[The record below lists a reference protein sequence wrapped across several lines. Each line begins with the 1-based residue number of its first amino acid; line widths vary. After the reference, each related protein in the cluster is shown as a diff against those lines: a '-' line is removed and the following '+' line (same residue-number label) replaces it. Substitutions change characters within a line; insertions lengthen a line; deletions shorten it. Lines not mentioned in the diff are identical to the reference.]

1 VGRIDGL
8 QLQEQQKLSST
19 KPQLGLRVTRP
30 ELSSSSS
37 CKRKAKVVA
46 RVGVEEAANS
56 NKKGR
61 SNSSSR
67 SHEAGRYRGVR
78 RRPWGRYA
86 AEIRD
91 PNTKERKW
99 LGTFDTAEDAAMA
112 YDWAARSM
120 RGAKARTNFVYQSS
134 SHQHTNCIMSS
145 STSAL
150 ASTAAA
156 ASPNSKA
163 GGGTARGAAA
173 IDDNRQQ
180 QHHHHQQLG
189 GFATKNFAP
198 PGNAIMLAPASKVI
212 RKADWRTNHGLNV
225 DLYTSSRNLH
235 AYQSSSCVD
244 QQHSVDK
251 LQYAG
256 SGAAISD
263 GQPAVAQLDPRRSH
277 DNHVTTALMR
287 EEAGKE
293 SFSSAGTTKQWQL
306 LSMSRDYMLAQQNQ
320 ETFSM
325 YELSVP
331 AHAAAAATDQMLM
344 SLTLPSLQVLY
355 SRSGVGCFLSM
366 HGAVDEVPR
375 VFVFRI

>member
-1 VGRIDGL
+1 MVGRIDGL

-19 KPQLGLRVTRP
+19 KLQLGLRVTRP

-37 CKRKAKVVA
+37 CKRKAKAVA

-67 SHEAGRYRGVR
+67 SHEEGRYRGVR

-134 SHQHTNCIMSS
+134 SHQHTTCIMSS

-150 ASTAAA
+150 AATAAA

-180 QHHHHQQLG
+180 QHHHRRQQQLG

-212 RKADWRTNHGLNV
+212 RKADWRTNDGLNV

-235 AYQSSSCVD
+235 AYQSSSSVY
-244 QQHSVDK
+244 QQYSVDK

-256 SGAAISD
+256 AAAANTD
-263 GQPAVAQLDPRRSH
+263 GQSAVAQLDPRRSH
-277 DNHVTTALMR
+277 DDHVTTALMR

-331 AHAAAAATDQMLM
+331 AHADATATDQMLM
-344 SLTLPSLQVLY
+344 SLTLPSLQVL
-355 SRSGVGCFLSM
+355 
-366 HGAVDEVPR
+366 
-375 VFVFRI
+375 

>member
-1 VGRIDGL
+1 
-8 QLQEQQKLSST
+8 
-19 KPQLGLRVTRP
+19 
-30 ELSSSSS
+30 
-37 CKRKAKVVA
+37 
-46 RVGVEEAANS
+46 
-56 NKKGR
+56 
-61 SNSSSR
+61 
-67 SHEAGRYRGVR
+67 
-78 RRPWGRYA
+78 
-86 AEIRD
+86 
-91 PNTKERKW
+91 

-145 STSAL
+145 STSSL
-150 ASTAAA
+150 AA

-180 QHHHHQQLG
+180 HHHRQQQLG
-189 GFATKNFAP
+189 GFPTKNLAP

-235 AYQSSSCVD
+235 AYQSSSCVY

-256 SGAAISD
+256 AAAAISD

-277 DNHVTTALMR
+277 DDHVTTALMR

-320 ETFSM
+320 ETFSK

-355 SRSGVGCFLSM
+355 SSSGVGCFLPM
-366 HGAVDEVPR
+366 QGAADEVPR

>member
-1 VGRIDGL
+1 
-8 QLQEQQKLSST
+8 
-19 KPQLGLRVTRP
+19 
-30 ELSSSSS
+30 
-37 CKRKAKVVA
+37 
-46 RVGVEEAANS
+46 
-56 NKKGR
+56 
-61 SNSSSR
+61 
-67 SHEAGRYRGVR
+67 
-78 RRPWGRYA
+78 
-86 AEIRD
+86 
-91 PNTKERKW
+91 

-134 SHQHTNCIMSS
+134 SHQHTTCIMSS

-150 ASTAAA
+150 AATAAA

-180 QHHHHQQLG
+180 QHHHRRQQQLG

-212 RKADWRTNHGLNV
+212 RKADWRTNDGLNV

-235 AYQSSSCVD
+235 AYQSSSSVY
-244 QQHSVDK
+244 QQYSVDK

-256 SGAAISD
+256 AAAANTE
-263 GQPAVAQLDPRRSH
+263 GQSAVAQLDPRRSH
-277 DNHVTTALMR
+277 DDHVTTALMR

-331 AHAAAAATDQMLM
+331 AHADATATDQMLM
-344 SLTLPSLQVLY
+344 SLTLPSLQVL
-355 SRSGVGCFLSM
+355 
-366 HGAVDEVPR
+366 
-375 VFVFRI
+375 